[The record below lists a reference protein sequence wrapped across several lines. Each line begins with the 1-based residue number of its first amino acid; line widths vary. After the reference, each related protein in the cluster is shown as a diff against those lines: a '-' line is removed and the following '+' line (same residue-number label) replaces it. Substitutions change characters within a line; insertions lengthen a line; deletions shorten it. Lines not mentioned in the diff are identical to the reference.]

1 MKHIYKLS
9 VLLFLLPALLLAGP
23 GYGKYTKTK
32 KLSKTFT
39 VHKNCMVDIQNE
51 FGNITITTW
60 DKPTVSIDII
70 VEVSGNNES
79 SVSEQLRDIDVDFN
93 ASSSNV
99 SARTDTGK
107 GSNSHSSNSLWSTLM
122 GSNNSKNSS
131 NMKIDYI
138 IRMPVTAAVDIS
150 NEYGSV
156 SIDRLLGHAKIQC
169 DFGRLDIG
177 QLLAVD
183 NELSFD
189 YTKNS
194 HIDYMKSGT
203 IRADFSGFELHG
215 AEKVEYSG
223 EYTKAKFDNV
233 KDIKFNGDFS
243 TIQSLDA
250 IKLVGRGD
258 YSTIKLGH
266 IKESVNLVTN
276 FGSIGIEELSPDFK
290 EAVITSEYTSIKVNF
305 HPEATFKFN
314 IDTEFAGI
322 KLADDVTVTD
332 SENNSTDKQKAGF
345 YKEKNSTSVINIRSS
360 FGSVHLRK
368 N

>member
-9 VLLFLLPALLLAGP
+9 VLLFLLPALLMAGP

-39 VHKNCMVDIQNE
+39 VNKNCTVDIQNE

-60 DKPTVSIDII
+60 DKPTVSIDIN
-70 VEVSGNNES
+70 VEVSGNNEQK
-79 SVSEQLRDIDVDFN
+79 VIEQLKGIDVDFN
-93 ASSSNV
+93 ATSSIV
-99 SARTDTGK
+99 SARTDANRK
-107 GSNSHSSNSLWSTLM
+107 KNNNSSSLWSTLM
-122 GSNNSKNSS
+122 GGSNSNSSS

-150 NEYGSV
+150 NDYGSV

-177 QLLAVD
+177 QLLASD

-215 AEKVEYSG
+215 AERVDYSG
-223 EYTKAKFDNV
+223 DYTKAKFDNV
-233 KDIKFNGDFS
+233 KDINFNGDFS
-243 TIQSLDA
+243 TIESQDV

-266 IKESVNLVTN
+266 IKESVNLVTD
-276 FGSIGIEELSPDFK
+276 FGSITIEELSPNFK
-290 EAVITSEYTSIKVNF
+290 EAVIKSEYTNIKVNF
-305 HPEATFKFN
+305 HPEASFKFD
-314 IDTEFAGI
+314 IDTEFASI
-322 KLADDVTVTD
+322 KLSDDLTVTD
-332 SENNSTDKQKAGF
+332 SENNSTEKQKSG
-345 YKEKNSTSVINIRSS
+345 YHKEKNATSVINIRSS
-360 FGSVHLRK
+360 FGGVSLRK